1 MKLLRHR
8 DATPPSR
15 LERKFLHFWQ
25 SLDGTIRNVI
35 LSKPIELPLHG
46 IGTRVTFIHGNRDPV
61 TDIIRVHEVAAA
73 VGGTVIEVEGDH
85 GGYIGPATDRIK
97 RELSSASITGSQ

>member
-35 LSKPIELPLHG
+35 LSKPIEPPLHG
-46 IGTRVTFIHGNRDPV
+46 IGTRVTFIHAGFSRT
-61 TDIIRVHEVAAA
+61 TDISDYPFGWVWFLDQLKKAI
-73 VGGTVIEVEGDH
+73 
-85 GGYIGPATDRIK
+85 P
-97 RELSSASITGSQ
+97 